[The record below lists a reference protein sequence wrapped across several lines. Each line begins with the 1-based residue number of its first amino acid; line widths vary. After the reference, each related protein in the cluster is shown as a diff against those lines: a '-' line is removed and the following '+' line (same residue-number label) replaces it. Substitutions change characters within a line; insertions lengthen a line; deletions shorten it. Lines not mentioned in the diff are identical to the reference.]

1 MEESN
6 FHINSVKTRV
16 IIPGKEAGWIVN
28 VSEVLGHEDVDG
40 K

>member
-6 FHINSVKTRV
+6 FYINSVKTRV

-28 VSEVLGHEDVDG
+28 VSDVLEEEDE